1 MSAAVASEEGYA
13 ARVWRRFG
21 RDIFARAGLGVVLVL
36 SVMAAFA
43 PFLANSHALVRFA
56 DGHWSSPALRSMEMI
71 EWRFLLYFLLVL
83 TAWLLRRR
91 WAGHPRA
98 GFVALVLALALIE
111 GLLRLV
117 HPVNDPSNDR
127 TRPAAFKLLAP
138 IPYSPIETTD
148 AVFVAPGGAHW
159 CGTDSTGRDIAS
171 RMVHGARTSLSIGF
185 VSQGVALLI
194 GLTLGGVAGYF
205 RGWADI
211 AIFRFVEIV
220 ECFPSLLLIL
230 VVISMTNSANNMF
243 VIMVVIGLTSW
254 TGMARL
260 VRGEFL
266 RLSVQPFTQA
276 AQALGAG
283 HLRIIVRHLLPN
295 ALGPIGV
302 VATFGVASAI
312 LIESSLSFLGFG
324 MQAPTPSWGDIL
336 SESRRY
342 IDFAWWLALFPGCAI
357 LLTVTSYNFVGEG
370 LRDAVDPR
378 LQVK

>member
-1 MSAAVASEEGYA
+1 MSAATIQEEGYA

-21 RDIFARAGLGVVLVL
+21 RDAFARAGLGVVLVL

-43 PFLANSHALVRFA
+43 PFLANSHAIVRLA
-56 DGHWSSPALRSMEMI
+56 DGHWSSPALRSMEII

-83 TAWLLRRR
+83 GAWLLRRT
-91 WAGHPRA
+91 WLPHPRA
-98 GFVALVLALALIE
+98 GLAAIILSLGLIE
-111 GLLRLV
+111 GSLHFV
-117 HPVNDPSNDR
+117 HPVNDPTNDR
-127 TRPAAFKLLAP
+127 TRPATFKLLAP
-138 IPYSPIETTD
+138 IPFSPIETTD
-148 AVFVAPGGAHW
+148 DAFVAPGAAHW

-185 VSQGVALLI
+185 VSQGVALVI
-194 GLTLGGVAGYF
+194 GLTLGGLAGYF
-205 RGWADI
+205 RGWLDI

-230 VVISMTNSANNMF
+230 VVISLFNSANNMF

-283 HLRIIVRHLLPN
+283 HGRILLRHLLPN

-302 VATFGVASAI
+302 SATFGVASAI

-342 IDFAWWLALFPGCAI
+342 IDFAWWLALFPGAAI